1 MIVAAGR
8 PRTKGI
14 LAALP
19 LIFAAAMPV
28 SPDAHGGTEAPPA
41 TDRDSD
47 ALSFSAYLTRIKGV
61 RITRSPSRLP
71 EAAGQG
77 DLKMTRYADVDTGA
91 VFHMAVENFGEKLT
105 DRAKGMSLYFGQA
118 VFQFVRRGDE
128 DFCSLTEA
136 QSASINRLTA
146 GLKTLFGDQVR
157 IAGAAP
163 HSFVLDRGLFFDP
176 GPEALIDDIPA
187 CGDGDAEKMKQ
198 RAKQAIFEPI
208 VQEMLRQ
215 GHLRLRSP

>member
-8 PRTKGI
+8 PRTKAI

-19 LIFAAAMPV
+19 LIFAAAMPA
-28 SPDAHGGTEAPPA
+28 SPAAHGGTNAPPA
-41 TDRDSD
+41 ADGDPD
-47 ALSFSAYLTRIKGV
+47 APSFSAYLKRVRGV
-61 RITRSPSRLP
+61 RVTHNPSRLP
-71 EAAGQG
+71 EAAGRG
-77 DLKMTRYADVDTGA
+77 DLKTIRYADVGTGE

-118 VFQFVRRGDE
+118 VFQFVKRGDE

-163 HSFVLDRGLFFDP
+163 HSFFLDRGLFSDQ
-176 GPEALIDDIPA
+176 GPEVLIDDIPA

-198 RAKQAIFEPI
+198 RARQAIVEPI

-215 GHLRLRSP
+215 GHLRPRSP